1 MLIGAHQELAFVQGA
16 HVSWLWLSRT
26 LLREYVIISIFRV
39 INLLST
45 KYMAANTR
53 ETRLYRHYAINI
65 ASYWSGNETS
75 STHLGRKNKQTN
87 KQTNKDACVS

>member
-1 MLIGAHQELAFVQGA
+1 MALVPVFVQGA

-53 ETRLYRHYAINI
+53 DIEAYDRQGRGLPSETRD
-65 ASYWSGNETS
+65 
-75 STHLGRKNKQTN
+75 HLE
-87 KQTNKDACVS
+87 